1 MTSGMVA
8 GTCDN
13 VVKNRPWG
21 EIMHYDTKKV
31 DDAMLALLYL
41 TTYPDG
47 DQAFGFD
54 WETAGR
60 LHLRGLIEKPQRE
73 RRNRIRFTE
82 AGLLEA
88 QRAFRELFDADT
100 HPIDRRRRQIA
111 EIVDIRERF
120 QKQHGEM
127 SDSTELLREDRER

>member
-1 MTSGMVA
+1 
-8 GTCDN
+8 
-13 VVKNRPWG
+13 
-21 EIMHYDTKKV
+21 MHYDTKKV
-31 DDAMLALLYL
+31 AEAMLALLYL

-54 WETAGR
+54 WETVKR
-60 LHLRGLIEKPQRE
+60 LHSRGLIEKPSWGN
-73 RRNRIRFTE
+73 RNRIQFTE
-82 AGLLEA
+82 TGLAEA

-100 HPIDRRRRQIA
+100 HPIDRRRRQVA
-111 EIVDIRERF
+111 EIVDIRVRI